1 MLLNKRFIFGV
12 VLFLL
17 HQSLSFAQQSEKL
30 YLKLG
35 FEGSYSQR
43 KDNGNTFS
51 TALSDGKDSVFSEKL
66 STNGETKE
74 CSGKLNLDL
83 LYKINRKNTF
93 SFYFSQF
100 QLKNQNNLFTNQGR
114 VDSIQS
120 NREISAYKAEDYYKI
135 KSSISQF
142 SACYS
147 YNFDKKGRIL
157 AIAVDGNFSNS
168 LSEGNNLRIYDN
180 PTQTYRNFNG
190 LDFSTSKENTIALN
204 AFYNIAYDDNC
215 KVLLG
220 VRLNNDWQ
228 NKNADYNN
236 YDSLNSIYNIKD
248 NAFSYIYNYR
258 NRGMLFS
265 FDWIHTFNRLV
276 VKADFDWNLRKEA
289 FTYENYYNPDDTSYF
304 VSTFEPSIS
313 LNYKNKSGND
323 FKLDY
328 NLRVTT
334 PSVRDITNHKLYL
347 GDKFMIGNRNLKPSR
362 THSLIAGWQK
372 SFANSLSLTLN
383 TYYKYSENEIDYAT
397 DFTLDDYYGYVIS
410 YSMPYNLK
418 TSYKYGIDANASFK
432 VGNLF
437 DANLF
442 ANVYRYYYEIDY
454 PKTGLYSKIS
464 TSYFLNLKIWR
475 QIFKNIEVYASANYS
490 SPISR
495 LFYEQKENYS
505 IDLGIKT
512 EVFNKKLSLFIDF
525 IDVFNLSK
533 QGYEITNP
541 YFSSFNLNEYKGIYV
556 RFGVNYKFGKI

>member
-1 MLLNKRFIFGV
+1 MLLNKRFIFV
-12 VLFLL
+12 LVLFLL

-74 CSGKLNLDL
+74 YSGKLNLDL

-114 VDSIQS
+114 VDFNQS

-180 PTQTYRNFNG
+180 PTQTYWNFNG

-228 NKNADYNN
+228 NKNADYNY

-248 NAFSYIYNYR
+248 SAFSYIYNYR
-258 NRGMLFS
+258 NRGMLF
-265 FDWIHTFNRLV
+265 FF
-276 VKADFDWNLRKEA
+276 
-289 FTYENYYNPDDTSYF
+289 
-304 VSTFEPSIS
+304 
-313 LNYKNKSGND
+313 
-323 FKLDY
+323 
-328 NLRVTT
+328 
-334 PSVRDITNHKLYL
+334 
-347 GDKFMIGNRNLKPSR
+347 
-362 THSLIAGWQK
+362 
-372 SFANSLSLTLN
+372 
-383 TYYKYSENEIDYAT
+383 
-397 DFTLDDYYGYVIS
+397 
-410 YSMPYNLK
+410 
-418 TSYKYGIDANASFK
+418 
-432 VGNLF
+432 
-437 DANLF
+437 
-442 ANVYRYYYEIDY
+442 
-454 PKTGLYSKIS
+454 
-464 TSYFLNLKIWR
+464 
-475 QIFKNIEVYASANYS
+475 
-490 SPISR
+490 
-495 LFYEQKENYS
+495 
-505 IDLGIKT
+505 
-512 EVFNKKLSLFIDF
+512 
-525 IDVFNLSK
+525 
-533 QGYEITNP
+533 
-541 YFSSFNLNEYKGIYV
+541 
-556 RFGVNYKFGKI
+556 